1 MIIGGMAKMST
12 INGVASVPL
21 ILLLILTV
29 TCITAL
35 VLSMHQN
42 KFRLLNGILANFSV
56 ILLGITLMFLVEL
69 IDSQGLRVIF
79 YVGVILILIPLAIL
93 YSLLGVLLLWN
104 AWTVW
109 RRESHTLGNMLTLFL
124 GILIIIILPIIWSVD
139 GKLLSNQAVGLYV
152 TLVEPVILYLVFWF
166 LAFITSFI
174 LTRLYRPKYNQEY
187 IIVLGAGLLNGKEV
201 SPLLA
206 SRIQIALDFANKQ
219 YAKTGHYPWLIFSG
233 GQGGDEKLPEGVA
246 MADYA
251 NHHGAQTNQV
261 LIEDQ
266 SKTTY
271 ENMLFSKKILQE
283 HGLNLAKG
291 LFATSDYHTF
301 RAAGYARLV
310 GLQIDGLGAKTS
322 RFFIPNAFIREYIA
336 LLANHKV
343 FHAICLSIILLISI
357 VSFIVGNGIFF

>member
-1 MIIGGMAKMST
+1 MST

-109 RRESHTLGNMLTLFL
+109 RHESHTLGNMLTLFL
-124 GILIIIILPIIWSVD
+124 GILIIVILPIIRSVD
-139 GKLLSNQAVGLYV
+139 SKLLSNQAVGLYV

>member
-1 MIIGGMAKMST
+1 MSIVKDT
-12 INGVASVPL
+12 ASFPLL
-21 ILLLILTV
+21 ILLLLTV
-29 TCITAL
+29 TCITL
-35 VLSMHQN
+35 LILSMRQN
-42 KFRLLNGILANFSV
+42 KFRLLNGVLANFSV
-56 ILLGITLMFLVEL
+56 VLTGITLMFLIEL
-69 IDSQGLRVIF
+69 LNIQWLRVIF
-79 YVGVILILIPLAIL
+79 YAIFVIILIPLAIL
-93 YSLLGVLLLWN
+93 YSLLGILLLWN
-104 AWTVW
+104 ALTVW
-109 RRESHTLGNMLTLFL
+109 RRESHTLGNMLTLLL
-124 GILIIIILPIIWSVD
+124 GILIIIILPIMRAIDS
-139 GKLLSNQAVGLYV
+139 KLLSDQAVGLYI

-174 LTRLYRPKYNQEY
+174 LTRLYRPKYNQDY
-187 IIVLGAGLLNGKEV
+187 IIVLGAGLLNGKDV

-219 YAKTGHYPWLIFSG
+219 FEKTGYYPWLIFSG

-246 MADYA
+246 MAEYA
-251 NHHGAQTNQV
+251 KQHGAQSSHV
-261 LIEDQ
+261 LIEKQ

-283 HGLNLAKG
+283 RDLNLANG

-343 FHAICLSIILLISI
+343 FHAICLSLILLVSI
-357 VSFIVGNGIFF
+357 ISFIVGNGIFF

>member
-1 MIIGGMAKMST
+1 MST

-35 VLSMHQN
+35 VLSMRQN

-124 GILIIIILPIIWSVD
+124 GILIIVILPIIRSVD
-139 GKLLSNQAVGLYV
+139 SKLLSNQAVGLYV

-271 ENMLFSKKILQE
+271 ENMLFSKKILQA

>member
-1 MIIGGMAKMST
+1 MAEMT
-12 INGVASVPL
+12 MINGVASVPL

-35 VLSMHQN
+35 VLSMRQN
-42 KFRLLNGILANFSV
+42 KFRLLNGVLANFSV

-69 IDSQGLRVIF
+69 MDIQWLRVIF

-109 RRESHTLGNMLTLFL
+109 HRESHTLGNMLTLLL
-124 GILIIIILPIIWSVD
+124 GILIIVVLPIVRSIDSR
-139 GKLLSNQAVGLYV
+139 LLSNQAVGLYV
-152 TLVEPVILYLVFWF
+152 TLVEPVILYLAFWF

-219 YAKTGHYPWLIFSG
+219 QSKTGHYPWLIFSG
-233 GQGGDEKLPEGVA
+233 GQGGGEELPEGVA

-251 NHHGAQTNQV
+251 NHHGAQTSRV

-271 ENMLFSKKILQE
+271 ENMLFSKKILQS
-283 HGLNLAKG
+283 HGLNLAQG

>member
-124 GILIIIILPIIWSVD
+124 GILIIVILPIIRSVD
-139 GKLLSNQAVGLYV
+139 SKLLSNQAVGLYV

-233 GQGGDEKLPEGVA
+233 GQGGDEKLTEGVA

>member
-1 MIIGGMAKMST
+1 MST

-124 GILIIIILPIIWSVD
+124 GILIIVILPIIRSVD
-139 GKLLSNQAVGLYV
+139 SKLLSNQAVGLYV

>member
-1 MIIGGMAKMST
+1 MST

-124 GILIIIILPIIWSVD
+124 GILIIVILPIIRSVD
-139 GKLLSNQAVGLYV
+139 SKLLSNQAVGLYV

-322 RFFIPNAFIREYIA
+322 RFFIPNA
-336 LLANHKV
+336 
-343 FHAICLSIILLISI
+343 
-357 VSFIVGNGIFF
+357 